1 MDGVQGSCGGL
12 GLEAGLLKEQFRDG
26 KAGIY
31 LNFGGKRWH
40 IVYLNTGEKECGAY
54 QTGMVSLDGKKVDD
68 KEGRASVS
76 LEEIKGLSE
85 DAVHELLVELV

>member
-1 MDGVQGSCGGL
+1 MEGRDLLVYDKEGVGYY
-12 GLEAGLLKEQFRDG
+12 
-26 KAGIY
+26 GIY

-40 IVYLNTGEKECGAY
+40 IVYLNIGEKECGAY

-76 LEEIKGLSE
+76 LEKIKGLSE
-85 DAVHELLVELV
+85 DTVHELLVELV